1 LIRNPKALT
10 ASSFLCM
17 FFIGI
22 GTTIAGAAARNIG
35 LTPSQIGL
43 LFAVQNVGF
52 IISVSIAGALAD
64 TMEKPRILLV
74 SGIVLLTAFALF
86 YRFPSFLANLLV
98 MFFIGVGMG
107 GFEGVT
113 DAMLLDLHDE
123 NESLYITVNHFFV
136 TFGSLMITLYLIFLQ
151 MNWRRSLVQSSAA
164 IGCLAVVFFFS
175 RLESRGAAGP
185 RLKERLR
192 AMGEDR
198 LVLSLFAAGA
208 CIVGC
213 ELGTQA
219 VMTTFLMDLRGFS
232 QVTSKLGLI
241 GFLAGVACGRLFIG
255 LFTKKQHIHSFAL
268 VLLFLLTALY
278 SALFFIDINGGA
290 LATFILIFFCGLMLS
305 AVFPIILSL
314 AGILYKNMA
323 GTVLGI
329 VKMGIPIGGIFIP
342 LFISLVSRFASF
354 RLSLALF
361 PVSSLASFLILFS
374 NRKRFR
380 LHDL

>member
-164 IGCLAVVFFFS
+164 IGCLAVVGFF
-175 RLESRGAAGP
+175 
-185 RLKERLR
+185 
-192 AMGEDR
+192 
-198 LVLSLFAAGA
+198 
-208 CIVGC
+208 
-213 ELGTQA
+213 
-219 VMTTFLMDLRGFS
+219 
-232 QVTSKLGLI
+232 
-241 GFLAGVACGRLFIG
+241 
-255 LFTKKQHIHSFAL
+255 
-268 VLLFLLTALY
+268 
-278 SALFFIDINGGA
+278 
-290 LATFILIFFCGLMLS
+290 
-305 AVFPIILSL
+305 
-314 AGILYKNMA
+314 
-323 GTVLGI
+323 
-329 VKMGIPIGGIFIP
+329 
-342 LFISLVSRFASF
+342 
-354 RLSLALF
+354 
-361 PVSSLASFLILFS
+361 
-374 NRKRFR
+374 
-380 LHDL
+380 

>member
-1 LIRNPKALT
+1 MIRNPKTLT

-22 GTTIAGAAARNIG
+22 GTTVAGAAARNIG
-35 LTPSQIGL
+35 LSPSQIGL

-52 IISVSIAGALAD
+52 IISVSIAGVLAD

-74 SGIVLLTAFALF
+74 SGIVLLAAFALF
-86 YRFPSFLANLLV
+86 YNFQSFLVNLLV

-123 NESLYITVNHFFV
+123 KESLYITVNHFFV
-136 TFGSLMITLYLIFLQ
+136 TFGSLMITLYLVFLQ
-151 MNWRRSLVQSSAA
+151 MNWRRSLVQSSVA
-164 IGCLAVVFFFS
+164 IGCLAVLFLFS
-175 RLESRGAAGP
+175 KLESNKTAGP
-185 RLKERLR
+185 RLKKRLS
-192 AMGEDR
+192 AMGKDR
-198 LVLSLFAAGA
+198 LVFSLFAAGA

-219 VMTTFLMDLRGFS
+219 VLTTFLMDLRGFS

-241 GFLAGVACGRLFIG
+241 GFLAGIACGRLFIG
-255 LFTKKQHIHSFAL
+255 LFTKKQHIYRFAL
-268 VLLFLLTALY
+268 LLLLVLTVLY
-278 SALFFIDINGGA
+278 SVLFFVDTNGG
-290 LATFILIFFCGLMLS
+290 LAVTSVLIFFCGLMLS

-342 LFISLVSRFASF
+342 LFMSVFSRFASF
-354 RLSLALF
+354 GLSLALF
-361 PVSSLASFLILFS
+361 PIASLASFLILFS
-374 NRKRFR
+374 NRERFR
-380 LHDL
+380 AHDL